1 MVNEARWFSMTKT
14 FKKNIRR
21 SITGSLGRYLAILLI
36 IMLGV
41 AFLTGLRITRPV
53 MTATATEYIN
63 DTALYDLRLL
73 STIGFDDADV
83 SAVSAVEGVT
93 AAAGSANADFISRDG
108 ETESVY
114 RAHMLTDGINEPML
128 TAGSLPTRGDECLAD
143 AGRFSE
149 DMIGQKITV
158 SETDED
164 NILAYKEYTITGLA
178 SSPLYISVER
188 GTTSLGDGSLDAF
201 VLIPP
206 EGFDTEYFTELYVKC
221 GGDFEL
227 YSDEY
232 EDYVDALADAVES
245 DAVVSVE
252 TRFDDLVAD
261 GEQEIADAESE
272 LSEQR
277 ASAQAELDDA
287 KAKLDDAAQEIADG
301 EAELADAKAQLD
313 DAAAQLD
320 AGAEQLQPGFSS
332 WEDALSAGWAQYYD
346 GQDQLDSAIAAGR
359 QTLEETRAQL
369 EAAEAAY
376 ESGKAEFDAG
386 KARYD
391 GYIALWED
399 GWAQYSAAVD
409 AYNQNY
415 ADYTAALQQY
425 ETARAEFD
433 AVKDTLPPETAA
445 ETEAQLE
452 ATRVT
457 LEQTAA
463 ALESGKAELDHNGA
477 MLTAEKEQLDA
488 SKAELDAAEAELTA
502 SRAQLD
508 DGWAQYNSGLMTLE
522 QQQAEQQ
529 AQLDAAYSAL
539 VEFEDGIASYRSGVA
554 AYEEGVQSLEEG
566 RAEYEDGLK
575 DYEDGLKEFE
585 TEIADAEAKIDDAK
599 DDLAAL
605 EAPELYVFTREGNTG
620 YVTFESDSQ
629 IVEKLSTIFPIF
641 FFLIAALVCSTTMTR
656 MVDDE
661 RTQIGTLRALGYSRA
676 AVCAKY
682 MLYAGSAATAGC
694 LIGYFGGGWLFPYV
708 IWIAY
713 GMLYQIPGFVGLYD
727 PALFC
732 IALLA
737 SLLCSAG
744 VTFLACRHEMLSTP
758 ADLIRP
764 KAPEPGKRILLERI
778 TPLWKRLKFLHKVS
792 LRNIFRF
799 KKRMIMMILGIA
811 GCTALVL
818 TGFGIHDSVAN
829 IANYQFDD
837 IQKYDVSVTFT
848 DPLTDAQTEALARD
862 YGAETD
868 ACASALMASGEL
880 TGRETTKTVYFVA
893 SDDPAIT
900 DIIDLHRGGETV
912 PYPGAGEIVITEK
925 LAELAGVQIGDT
937 VTVSVSDT
945 DQAELKVVGLA
956 ENYVQNYV
964 YMTGE
969 TYGSAFDDGFEPR
982 TLLLRTNEDA
992 DEYGLAAALTN
1003 EDSVASVSVITDTR
1017 RMIDNMMQ
1025 SLNYVVALV
1034 LASAGALAF
1043 VVLFNLGN
1051 INISERVREIA
1062 TIKVLGFHARE
1073 TGAYVFRENVMLSL
1087 MGIVVGLPLG
1097 VLLHTFVMNQIQVDM
1112 VSFKYVIAPV
1122 SYVLTV
1128 LLVLLFTIITDVIMR
1143 RKIAH
1148 IDMAESLKSIE

>member
-1 MVNEARWFSMTKT
+1 MTKT
-14 FKKNIRR
+14 FKRNIRR
-21 SITGSLGRYLAILLI
+21 SVTGSLGRYLAILLI
-36 IMLGV
+36 ILLGV
-41 AFLTGLRITRPV
+41 AFLTGLRLTRPV
-53 MTATATEYIN
+53 MTATAEKYID

-73 STIGFDDADV
+73 STIGFDSADVEAV
-83 SAVSAVEGVT
+83 SAVSGVT
-93 AAAGSANADFISRDG
+93 AAEGAANTDFISLRG
-108 ETESVY
+108 EEEHVY
-114 RAHMLTDGINEPML
+114 RAHMLTDSINRPVL

-143 AGRFSE
+143 AGRFTE

-158 SETDED
+158 SETGED
-164 NILAYKEYTITGLA
+164 DILAYREYTVTGLA
-178 SSPLYISVER
+178 CSPLYISIER
-188 GTTSLGDGSLDAF
+188 GTSSLGSGSLEAF

-221 GGDFEL
+221 DGDFEL

-232 EDYVDALADAVES
+232 EDFVDSVSDAVES
-245 DAVVSVE
+245 SAAASVE
-252 TRFDDLVAD
+252 TRFDDLKAD
-261 GEQEIADAESE
+261 GEDEIADAEQTLADE
-272 LSEQR
+272 K

-287 KAKLDDAAQEIADG
+287 KAKLDDAAQELADG
-301 EAELADAKAQLD
+301 EAELQDAKKQLD
-313 DAAAQLD
+313 DAAAQLND
-320 AGAEQLQPGFSS
+320 GAAQLQPGFTS
-332 WEDALSAGWAQYYD
+332 WESALNAGWAQYYD
-346 GQDQLDSAIAAGR
+346 GQSQLDSAIAAGR
-359 QTLEETRAQL
+359 QTLEESRAQL

-376 ESGKAEFDAG
+376 QAGKAEYDTG
-386 KARYD
+386 KAQYD
-391 GYIALWED
+391 GYAASWAD
-399 GWAQYSAAVD
+399 GWAQYSAALD
-409 AYNQNY
+409 AYNTNY
-415 ADYTAALQQY
+415 AAYTAGLQQY
-425 ETARAEFD
+425 ETARAEFE

-452 ATRVT
+452 ATHAA

-463 ALESGKAELDHNGA
+463 ALEAGKAQLDHNGA
-477 MLTAEKEQLDA
+477 MLEAEKEELDA
-488 SKAELDAAEAELTA
+488 AGAELEAAEAELSA
-502 SRAQLD
+502 ARAELD
-508 DGWAQYNSGLMTLE
+508 AGWAQYNGGAEELE
-522 QQQAEQQ
+522 RQQAEQQ

-539 VEFEDGIASYRSGVA
+539 TQLESGIDAYWSGLADYEDG
-554 AYEEGVQSLEEG
+554 VQTLADG
-566 RAEYEDGLK
+566 RAEYEDGLRE
-575 DYEDGLKEFE
+575 YEDGLAEFE
-585 TEIADAEAKIDDAK
+585 AEIADAEAEIADAK
-599 DDLAAL
+599 AELADL
-605 EAPELYVFTREGNTG
+605 EAPELFVLTRETNTG

-629 IVEKLSTIFPIF
+629 IVDKLSALFPIF

-682 MLYAGSAATAGC
+682 MLYAGSAATLGC

-713 GMLYQIPGFVGLYD
+713 GMLYHIPGFVSLYD
-727 PALFC
+727 PALFF

-744 VTFLACRHEMLSTP
+744 VTFLACRHEMASTP

-764 KAPEPGKRILLERI
+764 KAPEPGKRILLERF

-837 IQKYDVSVTFT
+837 IQKYDLSVTFT
-848 DPLTDAQTEALARD
+848 DPLTEADTEALEKA
-862 YGAETD
+862 YGAEMETD
-868 ACASALMASGEL
+868 AAALMAAGEL
-880 TGRETTKTVYFVA
+880 TGRDATKSVYFVA

-900 DIIDLHRGGETV
+900 EIIDLHRGGETV

-925 LAELAGVQIGDT
+925 LAELAGVRIGDT

-945 DQAELKVVGLA
+945 DKAALKVAGLA

-969 TYGSAFDDGFEPR
+969 TYSASFSDGFEPK
-982 TLLLRTNEDA
+982 TLLLRTAEGA
-992 DEYGLAAALTN
+992 DEYSLSAALSN
-1003 EDSVASVSVITDTR
+1003 EDGVASVSVISDTR

-1062 TIKVLGFHARE
+1062 TIKVLGFHAGE

-1087 MGIVVGLPLG
+1087 MGIAAGLPLG
-1097 VLLHTFVMNQIQVDM
+1097 ILLHAFVMEQIKVDM

-1122 SYVLTV
+1122 SYLLTV
-1128 LLVLLFTIITDVIMR
+1128 LLVLLFTVVTDVIMR
-1143 RKIAH
+1143 RKIAR

>member
-1 MVNEARWFSMTKT
+1 MTKT
-14 FKKNIRR
+14 FWKNIRR
-21 SITGSLGRYLAILLI
+21 SVTGSLGRYLAILLI
-36 IMLGV
+36 ILLGV
-41 AFLTGLRITRPV
+41 AFLTGLRLTRPV
-53 MTATATEYIN
+53 MTVTAEKYI
-63 DTALYDLRLL
+63 DDAALYDLRLL
-73 STIGFDDADV
+73 STIGFDSADVEAV
-83 SAVSAVEGVT
+83 SAVSGVT
-93 AAAGSANADFISRDG
+93 AAEGAANTDFISLRGD
-108 ETESVY
+108 EEHIY
-114 RAHMLTDGINEPML
+114 RAHMLTDSINRPVL
-128 TAGSLPTRGDECLAD
+128 TAGSMPTRGDECLAD
-143 AGRFSE
+143 AGRFTE

-158 SETDED
+158 SETGED
-164 NILAYKEYTITGLA
+164 DILAYREYTITGLA
-178 SSPLYISVER
+178 RSPLYISIER
-188 GTTSLGDGSLDAF
+188 GTSSLGSGSLEAF

-221 GGDFEL
+221 SGDFEL

-232 EDYVDALADAVES
+232 EDFVDSVSDAVENS
-245 DAVVSVE
+245 AAASVE
-252 TRFDDLVAD
+252 TRFDDLKAD
-261 GEQEIADAESE
+261 GEDEIADAEQTLADE
-272 LSEQR
+272 K

-287 KAKLDDAAQEIADG
+287 KVKLDDAAQELAEG
-301 EAELADAKAQLD
+301 EAELQDAKAQLD
-313 DAAAQLD
+313 DAAAQLND
-320 AGAEQLQPGFSS
+320 GAAQLQPSFTS
-332 WEDALSAGWAQYYD
+332 WESALNAGWAQYYD
-346 GQDQLDSAIAAGR
+346 GQSQLGSAVAAGR
-359 QTLEETRAQL
+359 QTLEESRAQL
-369 EAAEAAY
+369 DEAEAAY
-376 ESGKAEFDAG
+376 QTGKAEYDTG
-386 KARYD
+386 KAQYD
-391 GYIALWED
+391 GYAASWAD
-399 GWAQYSAAVD
+399 GWAQYSAALDTYNTNYD
-409 AYNQNY
+409 AY
-415 ADYTAALQQY
+415 TAGLQQY
-425 ETARAEFD
+425 ETARAEFE

-452 ATRVT
+452 ATRAA

-463 ALESGKAELDHNGA
+463 ALEAGKAQLDHNGA
-477 MLTAEKEQLDA
+477 MLEAEKEELDA
-488 SKAELDAAEAELTA
+488 AGAELEAAEAELSA
-502 SRAQLD
+502 ARAELD
-508 DGWAQYNSGLMTLE
+508 AGWAQYNSGAEELE
-522 QQQAEQQ
+522 RQQAEQQ

-539 VEFEDGIASYRSGVA
+539 TQLESGIDAYWSGLAEYEDG
-554 AYEEGVQSLEEG
+554 VQTLADG
-566 RAEYEDGLK
+566 RAEYEDGLRE
-575 DYEDGLKEFE
+575 YEDGLAEFE
-585 TEIADAEAKIDDAK
+585 AEIADAEAEIADAK
-599 DDLAAL
+599 AELSDL
-605 EAPELYVFTREGNTG
+605 EAPELFVLTRETNTG

-629 IVEKLSTIFPIF
+629 IVEKLSALFPVF

-676 AVCAKY
+676 AVYTKY
-682 MLYAGSAATAGC
+682 MLYAGSAATLGC

-713 GMLYQIPGFVGLYD
+713 GMLYQIPGFVSLYD
-727 PALFC
+727 PALFL

-744 VTFLACRHEMLSTP
+744 VTFLACRHEMTSTP
-758 ADLIRP
+758 ASLIRP
-764 KAPEPGKRILLERI
+764 KAPEPGKRILLERF

-837 IQKYDVSVTFT
+837 IQKYDLSVTFA
-848 DPLTDAQTEALARD
+848 DPLTEADTEALEKTYSAEM
-862 YGAETD
+862 ETD
-868 ACASALMASGEL
+868 AAALMAAGEL
-880 TGRETTKTVYFVA
+880 TGRDAAKSVYLVA

-900 DIIDLHRGGETV
+900 EIIDLHRGGETV

-925 LAELAGVQIGDT
+925 LAELAGVRVGDT

-945 DQAELKVVGLA
+945 DKAELKVAGLA

-969 TYGSAFDDGFEPR
+969 TYGAAFSDGFEPK
-982 TLLLRTNEDA
+982 TLLLRTAEGA
-992 DEYGLAAALTN
+992 DEYSLSAALSN
-1003 EDSVASVSVITDTR
+1003 EDGVASVSVISDTR

-1062 TIKVLGFHARE
+1062 TIKVLGFHAGE
-1073 TGAYVFRENVMLSL
+1073 TGAYVFRENVLLSL
-1087 MGIVVGLPLG
+1087 MGIAAGLPLG
-1097 VLLHTFVMNQIQVDM
+1097 ILLHAFVMEQIKVDM

-1122 SYVLTV
+1122 SYLLTV
-1128 LLVLLFTIITDVIMR
+1128 LLVLLFTVVTDIIMR
-1143 RKIAH
+1143 RKIAR